1 MDEVR
6 TVAGQKS
13 AEPPAVR
20 KCRLVTERGKYFIR
34 GVVRSCLNE
43 FSVESEIR
51 SNCGSYHPTCLKFC

>member
-1 MDEVR
+1 MDEVKDS
-6 TVAGQKS
+6 GKS
-13 AEPPAVR
+13 
-20 KCRLVTERGKYFIR
+20 FIR